1 MIKITINKKNTY
13 NLRIDYSNLT
23 YGEFCELKRLN
34 DTENRT
40 VGQLSILA
48 KMPIETAQK
57 LNNFK
62 IEQLKPF
69 LEFLQDTEMIKC
81 NPLHGEI
88 AKISIGNET
97 WHKIEQVKML
107 IKDQDTLLVMPQV
120 VSIYSDLDLN
130 SMLMAGAM
138 PIVNHFITQLQEFFN
153 KFVRL
158 NDYKPDNDELMAG
171 VNQLNYLG
179 YVNTLDA
186 LAQGNL
192 LNYEGILETSADRVY
207 TKLLKDFESSLF
219 QKRLQKV
226 KENKK

>member
-1 MIKITINKKNTY
+1 MVKIIINKKENY
-13 NLRIDYSNLT
+13 NLRIDFDNLT
-23 YGEFCELKRLN
+23 FGEFLELRKLN
-34 DTENRT
+34 NTENRT
-40 VGQLSILA
+40 IGQLSILA
-48 KMPIETAQK
+48 KMPIELVQK
-57 LNNFK
+57 LNNYK

-69 LEFLQDTEMIKC
+69 LEFLQDTETVKCKPLSEKITNIKV
-81 NPLHGEI
+81 
-88 AKISIGNET
+88 GNET

-107 IKDQDTLLVMPQV
+107 LKDVEPMGVADKI
-120 VSIYSDLDLN
+120 VSIYLPIDIKL
-130 SMLMAGAM
+130 MLMPEAIA
-138 PIVNHFITQLQEFFN
+138 IVNYFFTEIKEFFA